1 MGEPMRKWEK
11 ILILEPSD
19 VLQRRLAAGL
29 EQLGQTPVCFQRA
42 AALLRYLQSGA
53 GPAVVVA
60 DCFVPDMDLFTF
72 LKRYRELVQ
81 ACPETRLILTCTET
95 YPPSDLRPQILSN
108 GADYYMIKPYTAQ
121 MLLENIRHLYAMPV
135 PPQMPGVHPAVV
147 GFLRELG
154 LPMEHVSFWYIA
166 SAMQLEL
173 TGGAPVPL
181 KTLYIELGQLYGV
194 SPQGVESGLRRMGK
208 LLTRMGVFE
217 KTPSPKQLVAALTSA
232 FVRERSESR
241 DDAYALTT

>member
-1 MGEPMRKWEK
+1 M
-11 ILILEPSD
+11 ILEPSE
-19 VLQRRLAAGL
+19 VLRRRLAAGL

-42 AALLRYLQSGA
+42 AALLRYLQNGP

-72 LKRYRELVQ
+72 LKRYRELAQ
-81 ACPETRLILTCTET
+81 NCPDTRLILTCTET
-95 YPPSDLRPQILSN
+95 YPSPDLRPQILSN
-108 GADYYMIKPYTAQ
+108 GADYYMIKPYTVQ
-121 MLLENIRHLYAMPV
+121 MLLENIRHLYAAPV
-135 PPQMPGVHPAVV
+135 PPPMPGVHPAIVD
-147 GFLRELG
+147 FLRALG

-166 SAMQLEL
+166 SAVQLEL
-173 TGGAPVPL
+173 AGGAPVPL
-181 KTLYIELGQLYGV
+181 KSLYIELGRLYGV

-208 LLTRMGVFE
+208 MLTRTGVFE

-241 DDAYALTT
+241 DDVYALKT